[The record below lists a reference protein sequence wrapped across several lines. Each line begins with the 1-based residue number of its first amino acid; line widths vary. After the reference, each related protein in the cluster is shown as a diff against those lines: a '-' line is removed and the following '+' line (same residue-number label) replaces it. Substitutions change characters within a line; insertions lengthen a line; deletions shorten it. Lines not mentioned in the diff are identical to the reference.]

1 MLSFYKSFLEY
12 IEKLKDVLEFPASVN
27 LYVFHGGSTFGF
39 LNGANN
45 DDTKDSYHPDVSS
58 YGKLL
63 SISES
68 TCSTEAKLHIGSLKK
83 FLCSQ

>member
-58 YGKLL
+58 YGKIL
-63 SISES
+63 SI
-68 TCSTEAKLHIGSLKK
+68 KLDIRVNMFYRGTT
-83 FLCSQ
+83 FI

>member
-1 MLSFYKSFLEY
+1 MLSFYKYFSEY

-63 SISES
+63 SIQLDIRVNMLYRG
-68 TCSTEAKLHIGSLKK
+68 TTFI
-83 FLCSQ
+83 